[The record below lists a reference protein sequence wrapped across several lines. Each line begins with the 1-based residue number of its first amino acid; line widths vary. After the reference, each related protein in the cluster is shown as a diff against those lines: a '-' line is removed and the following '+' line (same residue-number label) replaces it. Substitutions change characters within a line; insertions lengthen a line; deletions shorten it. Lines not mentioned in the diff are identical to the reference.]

1 MASSPY
7 SIGNLRKFS
16 MGGNVNILLILFRLL
31 TMQCKRTFTKRFTH
45 SMQKEIDPFYGDG
58 HKKCT
63 SLAAVARYIATS
75 EKIDYLQIFHAGYLL

>member
-1 MASSPY
+1 
-7 SIGNLRKFS
+7 
-16 MGGNVNILLILFRLL
+16 
-31 TMQCKRTFTKRFTH
+31 
-45 SMQKEIDPFYGDG
+45 MQKEIDPFYGDG